1 MTWQTADL
9 PGIADRCFLGY
20 KRCLLSYIL
29 EMTVSLASLLM
40 TDYRRRVLGLLLL
53 HPDRSFHLREIAR
66 LTGTVPGTLNRE
78 LTKLTD
84 AGLLTRERV
93 GNQMRYAAS
102 RDCPIFEELASILRK
117 TSALAEVLAQGLL
130 PLADRIVAAFVFGS
144 MASGNATSG
153 SDIDLMVIGSLG
165 YEELVVQLHPLQTT
179 LAREINPKL
188 FALNEW
194 QELVRNQSAF
204 VRDVLG
210 KPWLFVIGADPDLGN
225 IRKRA

>member
-144 MASGNATSG
+144 MASGNANRAILATKLW
-153 SDIDLMVIGSLG
+153 IMVSSCNGNCIPETERRCNCKAPPRIPIWMTKLRI
-165 YEELVVQLHPLQTT
+165 T
-179 LAREINPKL
+179 L
-188 FALNEW
+188 
-194 QELVRNQSAF
+194 S
-204 VRDVLG
+204 
-210 KPWLFVIGADPDLGN
+210 
-225 IRKRA
+225 

>member
-102 RDCPIFEELASILRK
+102 RDCPTPSRSWRASCARPARWPRFLRK
-117 TSALAEVLAQGLL
+117 GCYRS
-130 PLADRIVAAFVFGS
+130 R
-144 MASGNATSG
+144 
-153 SDIDLMVIGSLG
+153 IGSWRHLS
-165 YEELVVQLHPLQTT
+165 
-179 LAREINPKL
+179 
-188 FALNEW
+188 
-194 QELVRNQSAF
+194 LVRWQAAT
-204 VRDVLG
+204 RPQAAILIL
-210 KPWLFVIGADPDLGN
+210 W
-225 IRKRA
+225 

>member
-1 MTWQTADL
+1 
-9 PGIADRCFLGY
+9 
-20 KRCLLSYIL
+20 
-29 EMTVSLASLLM
+29 
-40 TDYRRRVLGLLLL
+40 
-53 HPDRSFHLREIAR
+53 
-66 LTGTVPGTLNRE
+66 
-78 LTKLTD
+78 
-84 AGLLTRERV
+84 
-93 GNQMRYAAS
+93 
-102 RDCPIFEELASILRK
+102 
-117 TSALAEVLAQGLL
+117 
-130 PLADRIVAAFVFGS
+130 VAAFVFGS

-179 LAREINPKL
+179 LGREINPKL

-210 KPWLFVIGADPDLGN
+210 KPRLFVIGADPDLGN